1 MEDFIKNYINVLR
14 NDKPFN
20 NWTGYN
26 MPSEIEKQS
35 NIWVSK
41 AGARL
46 FRKGFY
52 YDPEISPQ
60 HIEWGAI
67 IDGEMLLEYAGQN
80 IKLQKGMFYLMP
92 DSINMIA
99 RPLNNPFLVWIE
111 FTGKLSKTIF
121 EVIGGR
127 TGKLLIGHYNFEQ
140 LKTALNIAYL
150 LQYHPP
156 RYNLS
161 VQSLLWH
168 FISEHSGRDVY
179 SSKFSAGIQKAVEFI
194 HDMPV
199 DDTVTISNLASISM
213 LSIET
218 FRKRFQNEVGEAPKQ
233 YLLRHRI
240 AMAKEQLVNTSN
252 SIKQIAYESGF
263 SDPYYFSRLFKQ
275 YEGLSPLLFRKKLY
289 TYREG

>member
-1 MEDFIKNYINVLR
+1 MEDFLKNYINVLR
-14 NDKPFN
+14 NDKPIN

-26 MPSEIEKQS
+26 MPSEIELQS

-41 AGARL
+41 AGARF

-60 HIEWGAI
+60 HIEWGAVVE
-67 IDGEMLLEYAGQN
+67 GEMLLEYEGRN
-80 IKLQKGMFYLMP
+80 IKLEKGMFYLMP

-99 RPLNNPFLVWIE
+99 RPIHTPFLVWIE
-111 FTGKLSKTIF
+111 FTGSLSKTVY
-121 EVIGGR
+121 EVIGGKKI
-127 TGKLLIGHYNFEQ
+127 GELLIGHYNFEQ

-161 VQSLLWH
+161 VQSMLWR
-168 FISEHSGRDVY
+168 FISVHPGMDVY
-179 SSKFSAGIQKAVEFI
+179 SNKFSVGIQKAIEYI

-199 DDTVTISNLASISM
+199 DESVTISNLASISM
-213 LSIET
+213 MSVET
-218 FRKRFQNEVGEAPKQ
+218 FRKKFQNEVGEAPKQ
-233 YLLRHRI
+233 YLLRYRI
-240 AMAKEQLVNTSN
+240 TMAKEQLVDTSK

-275 YEGLSPLLFRKKLY
+275 YEGLSPLLFRKKLF
-289 TYREG
+289 TYQE